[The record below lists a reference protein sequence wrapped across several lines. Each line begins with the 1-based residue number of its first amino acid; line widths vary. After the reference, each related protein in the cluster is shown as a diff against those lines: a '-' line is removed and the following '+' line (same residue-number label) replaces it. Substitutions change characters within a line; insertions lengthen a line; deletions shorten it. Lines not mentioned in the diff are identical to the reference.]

1 MSGRRVATAAV
12 TAGIAVDWLL
22 GEPPAA
28 CHPVAAFGQAMLWLE
43 DRWYADSRRRGLLH
57 AASGT
62 ALAVAAGSVLSAALR
77 GQRPAD
83 ASPLLRPTTPALGS
97 GAGRS
102 SVAVGGVWGR
112 PRPTTPALRSG
123 VSRSAV
129 VLAIATYV
137 TVAGRALRATADQ
150 VAAALQAGDLD
161 AARARLPALVG
172 RDPAGLD
179 ACEVA
184 RAVVESLA
192 ENTVD
197 AIVAPA
203 LWAALAGPAGA
214 LAYRALN
221 TLDAMV
227 GHPSPRYIRFGWAS
241 ARADDVAG
249 WLPARLTAA
258 LVAVVRPHAARAV
271 IASVVH
277 QAPAHPSPNAGVA
290 EAAFAGALGVRLGG
304 INVYGARREER
315 APLGWGAAPRPTDI
329 ARAVRLSRDVTA
341 AAALLGLVLSGRWWR
356 A

>member
-1 MSGRRVATAAV
+1 MSGRRVAGAAV
-12 TAGIAVDWLL
+12 AAGIAADWFL

-43 DRWYADSRRRGLLH
+43 GRWYADSRRRGLLH

-62 ALAVAAGSVLSAALR
+62 ALAVAAGTVLSAASK
-77 GQRPAD
+77 GQRPAG
-83 ASPLLRPTTPALGS
+83 APPMPRPTALGLRT

-102 SVAVGGVWGR
+102 AVA
-112 PRPTTPALRSG
+112 
-123 VSRSAV
+123 
-129 VLAIATYV
+129 LAIATYV
-137 TVAGRALRATADQ
+137 TVAGRALGATANQ
-150 VAAALQAGDLD
+150 VAAALQAGDLN

-179 ACEVA
+179 PSEVA
-184 RAVVESLA
+184 RAVVESVA

-214 LAYRALN
+214 LAYRAVN

-227 GHPSPRYIRFGWAS
+227 GHLSPRYTRFGWAS

-258 LVAVVRPHAARAV
+258 LVAVVRPGAARVV
-271 IASVVH
+271 IAAVVH

-304 INVYGARREER
+304 INAYGARREER
-315 APLGWGAAPRPTDI
+315 APLGWGAAPGPTDI

-341 AAALLGLVLSGRWWR
+341 AAALLGLVLSGRWR
-356 A
+356 RS

>member
-1 MSGRRVATAAV
+1 MSGRRVAGAAV
-12 TAGIAVDWLL
+12 TAGIAADWLL

-43 DRWYADSRRRGLLH
+43 DRWYADSRWRGVLH

-62 ALAVAAGSVLSAALR
+62 ALAVAVGSILSAAVR
-77 GQRPAD
+77 GERPGG
-83 ASPLLRPTTPALGS
+83 ASFGSRTTVSGPRPV
-97 GAGRS
+97 AGRS
-102 SVAVGGVWGR
+102 AVA
-112 PRPTTPALRSG
+112 
-123 VSRSAV
+123 
-129 VLAIATYV
+129 LAIATYV
-137 TVAGRALRATADQ
+137 TVAGRALGAAANQ
-150 VAAALQAGDLD
+150 VAAALEAGDLD
-161 AARARLPALVG
+161 AARSRLPALVG
-172 RDPAGLD
+172 RDPAGFD
-179 ACEVA
+179 TSEVA
-184 RAVVESLA
+184 RAVVESVA

-227 GHPSPRYIRFGWAS
+227 GDPSPRYTRFGWAS

-258 LVAVVRPHAARAV
+258 LVVVVRPRAARSV
-271 IASVVH
+271 IAAVAQ

-304 INVYGARREER
+304 INRYGTRREER
-315 APLGWGAAPRPTDI
+315 APLGWGATPRPADI

-341 AAALLGLVLSGRWWR
+341 ASALLGLVLSGRWWR
-356 A
+356 W